1 MKRTV
6 RTFANLKG
14 YQHYKERLTP
24 GIGRSVN
31 LLLAEGKGSYLFD
44 AEGKKYLDFTCGI
57 GVTNLG
63 HSHPRLVKVVQ
74 NQAAKLW
81 HGQVCLGVHTAVA
94 ELIDEMMTILPP
106 QLDNLNFVSTG
117 AEAVEAALRTA
128 RIATGRQNVVVVQ
141 GGYHGRTNACLAL
154 TTSKYSYG
162 IGCKPYMPG
171 VVVTPCPYSTQL
183 KLPIDAPVEEMTQ
196 LCVAILD
203 DLIHQQCHPSEI
215 AMLLIEP
222 VMGEGGYL
230 PQPVGYMKALR
241 EVCTKH
247 GILLAID
254 EVQTGFGRTGSMFTF
269 EQMHGVLPDILLFAK
284 GIANGLPLAG
294 MACSS
299 AIAAK
304 CPPGSMGGTYAA
316 NALAC
321 ASAAEVIKIFREDG
335 ILENVAQRSTEF
347 FEGLQQIAK
356 RNPSIPILEIRGR
369 GLMIGVQFTPDAP
382 AGYAAAVVNQAKD
395 SGLLLLNTSKFE
407 VLRLIPPL
415 NVSKEQVDEGL
426 AILEKALLAAT
437 ESTMKNNKTTPVERF
452 APCCDTPCYGEAG
465 GNRQCRFYAVRK

>member
-1 MKRTV
+1 MQRTI
-6 RTFANLKG
+6 RALANLKS

-31 LLLAEGKGSYLFD
+31 LLLSEGKGSYLFD
-44 AEGKKYLDFTCGI
+44 TEGKKFLDFTCGI

-63 HSHPRLVKVVQ
+63 HAHPRLVKVVQ

-128 RIATGRQNVVVVQ
+128 RIATNRQNVIVVQ
-141 GGYHGRTNACLAL
+141 GGYHGRTNACLSL

-171 VVVTPCPYSTQL
+171 VVVTPCPYATQL
-183 KLPIDAPVEEMTQ
+183 KVPIDTPVAEMTAQ
-196 LCVAILD
+196 CVAILE
-203 DLIHQQCHPSEI
+203 DLIYQQCHPSEV

-230 PQPVGYMKALR
+230 PQPAGYLKALR
-241 EVCTKH
+241 QLCDKH

-269 EQMHGVLPDILLFAK
+269 EQVGVQPDILLFAK

-294 MACSS
+294 IACNS

-304 CPPGSMGGTYAA
+304 CPAGTMGGTYAA
-316 NALAC
+316 NALSC
-321 ASAAEVIKIFREDG
+321 ASAAEVIKIFREEG
-335 ILENVAQRSTEF
+335 ILDNVAKRSTEF
-347 FEGLQQIAK
+347 FDGLQQIAQ
-356 RNPSIPILEIRGR
+356 RNPSVPILEVRGR
-369 GLMIGVQFTPDAP
+369 GLMIGLQFTAEAP
-382 AGYAAAVVNQAKD
+382 TGFASAVVNHAKD
-395 SGLLLLNTSKFE
+395 NGLLLLNTSKYE
-407 VLRLIPPL
+407 VLRFIPPL
-415 NVSKEQVDEGL
+415 NVTQEQVAEGL
-426 AILEKALLAAT
+426 AIFEKSLLAAT
-437 ESTMKNNKTTPVERF
+437 ESLMKDQKVAPVKEF
-452 APCCDTPCYGEAG
+452 KPCCETGCYGD
-465 GNRQCRFYAVRK
+465 RQCRFYAVRK